1 MSTGGANGGIY
12 IGAPGTIGAAIAR
25 DDRLKLEDQAAR
37 QAQAGDIALR
47 SLIGGMQAPGT
58 AATKQMTMQGPA
70 GDYYPA
76 FAGGNRTVG
85 QNREATAGGMNPGTQ
100 LGLLSKFAP
109 GVVQSALAQQ
119 AISQLGLSQPNYVSV
134 DNIGLVQTNA
144 AGGPKTVIQA
154 GQPQRAPNF
163 VTLGNGRDTKSF
175 DVSDPAQLATARQ
188 LAGTGWTEV
197 KTPPASVNVN
207 LPDAKG
213 DVKYMEEMG
222 KLMAEDFAKIQA
234 GGSTSQQSLQK
245 FDRLGG
251 LLDGINTGAFKGTT
265 TQLKSIAKSAGVDL
279 DSLGVRDDVAPA
291 QAAKAIANEI
301 ALQLRNPFGGAGMP
315 GAMSDSDR
323 EFLMQMVPGLETT
336 PEGNKLLVD
345 YWRRVNQRGID
356 VARKAREYVKKNG
369 GKFDYGFYDELNDYA
384 EKNPLFAK
392 EQASVATAVT
402 RPRATN
408 PLTGEAVEWNGTE
421 WEMVK

>member
-25 DDRLKLEDQAAR
+25 DDRLKLLQEQKQKEVMQTADLAELAQRAAQGNPNYLGPRTLEGQLFGR
-37 QAQAGDIALR
+37 QAMGAEELFARANPADAAKIA
-47 SLIGGMQAPGT
+47 MQ
-58 AATKQMTMQGPA
+58 K
-70 GDYYPA
+70 
-76 FAGGNRTVG
+76 
-85 QNREATAGGMNPGTQ
+85 
-100 LGLLSKFAP
+100 
-109 GVVQSALAQQ
+109 
-119 AISQLGLSQPNYVSV
+119 LGLSQPNYVSV